1 MFLVALVLLV
11 LVLEQAVLSCKKS
24 KISLSTCKLNAMF
37 EDKELERIQKV
48 SEQRGVTFSARKK
61 TRTEISEII

>member
-1 MFLVALVLLV
+1 
-11 LVLEQAVLSCKKS
+11 
-24 KISLSTCKLNAMF
+24 MF